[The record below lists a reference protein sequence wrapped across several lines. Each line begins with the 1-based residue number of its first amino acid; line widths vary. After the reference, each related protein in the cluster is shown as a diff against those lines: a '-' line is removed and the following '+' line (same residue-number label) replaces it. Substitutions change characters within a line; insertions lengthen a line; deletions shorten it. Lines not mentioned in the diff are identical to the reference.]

1 MKIQETV
8 SVNADGKEYKISK
21 DVWDKYVQMHPIRT
35 DESLEHDVSK
45 FIIYDGESVTPSK
58 IEEIIMEEYN
68 YISKMDFPNMISEA
82 RKLYE
87 ESIQYED

>member
-35 DESLEHDVSK
+35 NDAFKHYISTNFLIPEIEITSE
-45 FIIYDGESVTPSK
+45 K
-58 IEEIIMEEYN
+58 IESMIMEEYN
-68 YISKMDFPNMISEA
+68 FQLHLDETIDKA

-87 ESIQYED
+87 ESIRDES